1 MVFEEMSLVALKQY
15 AKEKGMK
22 GVSALKKSALIERLK
37 EEQEQEEQ
45 QQEGKKSRDT
55 KDTKEKKQKLAEL
68 DSGEKANGI
77 LDMDLSVV
85 KTIFQEK
92 MMYMYLRHKFEDLI

>member
-37 EEQEQEEQ
+37 EEQEHEEQ

-55 KDTKEKKQKLAEL
+55 KDTNEKNQKLAEL
-68 DSGEKANGI
+68 DS
-77 LDMDLSVV
+77 
-85 KTIFQEK
+85 
-92 MMYMYLRHKFEDLI
+92 